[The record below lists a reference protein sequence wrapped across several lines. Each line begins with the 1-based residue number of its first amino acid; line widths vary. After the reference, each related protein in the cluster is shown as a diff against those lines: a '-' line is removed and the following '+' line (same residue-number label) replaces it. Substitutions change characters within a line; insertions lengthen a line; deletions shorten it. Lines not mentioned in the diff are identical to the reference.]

1 MKLTC
6 SKDEDNH
13 TKKAVGFYNFFAKSD
28 RLYSR
33 LNTLRIISIHARLG
47 YPLYRYE

>member
-6 SKDEDNH
+6 SKDEENH
-13 TKKAVGFYNFFAKSD
+13 TKKAVGFYNFFAKSN